1 MVEVS
6 RKRERDDVRPK
17 LQYTSIYWNILY
29 GQITKQS
36 VLDETEPLAN
46 DAIIRIVKQWVGK
59 GKEAFFYWK
68 KAIIL

>member
-46 DAIIRIVKQWVGK
+46 DAIIRIVKQ
-59 GKEAFFYWK
+59 
-68 KAIIL
+68 

>member
-6 RKRERDDVRPK
+6 RKRGRDDVRPK

-46 DAIIRIVKQWVGK
+46 DAIIRIVKQ
-59 GKEAFFYWK
+59 
-68 KAIIL
+68 